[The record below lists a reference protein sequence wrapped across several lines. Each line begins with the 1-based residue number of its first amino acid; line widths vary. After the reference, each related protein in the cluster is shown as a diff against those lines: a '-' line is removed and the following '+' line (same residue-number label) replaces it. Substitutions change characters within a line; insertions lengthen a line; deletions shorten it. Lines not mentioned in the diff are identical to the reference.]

1 MGKTQTQVKE
11 RRKAL
16 AGRKQYV
23 QEPLSDLEI
32 ISDCKAR
39 IRMCE
44 GDMKRQGQNNVVQ
57 QKIEAFKVDIA
68 NAESRI
74 RLENQNIEKEVTK
87 NDD

>member
-16 AGRKQYV
+16 AGRKTYV
-23 QEPLSDLEI
+23 QQPLSDLEI

-44 GDMKRQGQNNVVQ
+44 GDMKRQGNNQVIKRKFKDS
-57 QKIEAFKVDIA
+57 KILLQIL
-68 NAESRI
+68 S
-74 RLENQNIEKEVTK
+74 
-87 NDD
+87 